1 MKVRRLELAHI
12 YPLAC
17 FSSINNVIV
26 ATKEYKDDLFTIP
39 RNTSIIVRRLPP
51 SRPGKGTAQRYVSG
65 AMPNDGKG
73 LGQSGAGMLRSGPS
87 TAGQSDRFGSGR
99 SNVFDARQ
107 QRQQQHQQHQQA
119 QPNAAPV
126 TPSQFS
132 DPAPE
137 DDSEE
142 AKIKAM
148 FQQTTDQWGQMQEKM
163 AE

>member
-1 MKVRRLELAHI
+1 
-12 YPLAC
+12 
-17 FSSINNVIV
+17 
-26 ATKEYKDDLFTIP
+26 
-39 RNTSIIVRRLPP
+39 
-51 SRPGKGTAQRYVSG
+51 
-65 AMPNDGKG
+65 MPNDGKG
-73 LGQSGAGMLRSGPS
+73 LGQSGAGVLRSGAPNNGP
-87 TAGQSDRFGSGR
+87 TERFGSGR

-107 QRQQQHQQHQQA
+107 QRMQQQQQA
-119 QPNAAPV
+119 
-126 TPSQFS
+126 SQTQSMPLPTDQQSFS

>member
-1 MKVRRLELAHI
+1 L
-12 YPLAC
+12 PLL
-17 FSSINNVIV
+17 FI
-26 ATKEYKDDLFTIP
+26 KEYKDDLFTIP

-73 LGQSGAGMLRSGPS
+73 LGQSGAGVLRSGTSNSGP
-87 TAGQSDRFGSGR
+87 AERFGAGR

-107 QRQQQHQQHQQA
+107 QRQQQHQSA
-119 QPNAAPV
+119 QTQSTPLPAAQSS
-126 TPSQFS
+126 TA
-132 DPAPE
+132 DTATE

>member
-1 MKVRRLELAHI
+1 
-12 YPLAC
+12 
-17 FSSINNVIV
+17 
-26 ATKEYKDDLFTIP
+26 
-39 RNTSIIVRRLPP
+39 
-51 SRPGKGTAQRYVSG
+51 
-65 AMPNDGKG
+65 MPNDGKG
-73 LGQSGAGMLRSGPS
+73 LGQSGAGMLRSGPA

-132 DPAPE
+132 DPVPE

>member
-1 MKVRRLELAHI
+1 
-12 YPLAC
+12 
-17 FSSINNVIV
+17 
-26 ATKEYKDDLFTIP
+26 
-39 RNTSIIVRRLPP
+39 
-51 SRPGKGTAQRYVSG
+51 
-65 AMPNDGKG
+65 MPNDGKG

-132 DPAPE
+132 DPA
-137 DDSEE
+137 SEE